1 MTTKKRTRTELAIWV
16 AAAIL
21 FAGLVSM
28 YTAQA
33 YFNVVL
39 TKLPAP
45 LQKPLPTLPT
55 RMGRWK
61 KWGRDQRLSPE
72 IVQVLGTRQ
81 YLLRTYRKIGLPL
94 TSLRSLVTLNLNF
107 YSKGDAT
114 PHVPNVCWQGVGRK
128 RVYDH
133 IITIHHVRHA
143 DGKYSSVQ
151 MRFLSFA
158 TPSTHG
164 GTLSLL
170 TNSDHDNRL
179 LNTAYMFQV
188 NGRYAPNVQQV
199 TQLFWKTDSKYS
211 YHAKIEVDVV
221 HRCAPK
227 IAEAMIK
234 NFIRASLA
242 HIERRLPNWKKLNAR
257 PRAGIRLKITP
268 PGRAARRRR

>member
-1 MTTKKRTRTELAIWV
+1 MTKRTRTEIAVWSAVGILA
-16 AAAIL
+16 
-21 FAGLVSM
+21 AGLVCMSA
-28 YTAQA
+28 AQA
-33 YFNVVL
+33 WFNVVL
-39 TKLPAP
+39 TKRPAP
-45 LQKPLPTLPT
+45 LQKPLPTLPD

-61 KWGRDQRLSPE
+61 KYGRDQRLSPE

-81 YLLRTYRKIGLPL
+81 YLLRRYRKIGVPL
-94 TSLRSLVTLNLNF
+94 AALDSLVTLNLNF
-107 YSKGDAT
+107 YSKGNAT
-114 PHVPNVCWQGVGRK
+114 PHVPNVCWQGVGRT

-133 IITIHHVRHA
+133 IMTIHHVLHA
-143 DGKYSSVQ
+143 DGTYSSVQ

-170 TNSDHDNRL
+170 TNRDNDNRL

-227 IAEAMIK
+227 LAEAMIK

-242 HIERRLPNWKKLNAR
+242 HIERRLPNWKKLNAK
-257 PRAGIRLKITP
+257 PPAGAGLKVSVTT
-268 PGRAARRRR
+268 GAGQG